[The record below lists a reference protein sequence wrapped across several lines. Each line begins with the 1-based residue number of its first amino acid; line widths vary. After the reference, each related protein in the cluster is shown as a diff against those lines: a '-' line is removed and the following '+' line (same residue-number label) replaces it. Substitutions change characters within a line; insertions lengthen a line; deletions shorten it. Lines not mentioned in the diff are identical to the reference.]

1 MRVTDYRT
9 GAPGPRV
16 DSEEEA
22 LVVLRY
28 NVEEHLRCLFE
39 RIAWDS
45 FRETSGE
52 QRQLRDVVED
62 CAAFSRERSI
72 LDPVSTRRRSFALEP
87 FTERNVLTWPVPPA
101 ALRRDAASAHAT
113 MAELAADLN
122 RRHREEVAHLLREC
136 ADFTRTMSGPVT
148 RVSPREEETWWETAA
163 GAALGAVSARAVAD
177 ALAAG
182 PVQWAAATEWTPGCG
197 VGGDPFTVCGY
208 RWGQLRTEV
217 RLEPAELL
225 ARHLAGDAPLVLYR
239 VFVDYGRGIHEI
251 IWPRQTMACCGVDR
265 IVDAANPPLAISGWG
280 RSGAAAVA
288 VARQCLACGSVRYG
302 SWLTAR
308 PTGAETAPPLG
319 VVEALDAIPAE
330 TLAAG
335 RDEGLH
341 AIAPELPV
349 V

>member
-9 GAPGPRV
+9 GAPGLRV
-16 DSEEEA
+16 GSVEEA
-22 LVVLRY
+22 LVVLRD
-28 NVEEHLRCLFE
+28 NVEEHVRRLFE
-39 RIAWDS
+39 PFALRS
-45 FRETSGE
+45 FHETSGE
-52 QRQLRDVVED
+52 QRHLSDIVEG
-62 CAAFSRERSI
+62 FVPFPYELSI
-72 LDPVSTRRRSFALEP
+72 LGAVLMRGRRFALEP
-87 FTERNVLTWPVPPA
+87 FTERNVVTWPLAPS
-101 ALRRDAASAHAT
+101 ALRRDAASADAT

-122 RRHREEVAHLLREC
+122 RRLREEVAHLLREC
-136 ADFTRTMSGPVT
+136 ADFTRTKQGPAT
-148 RVSPREEETWWETAA
+148 PGSPRGEETWWEAAA
-163 GAALGAVSARAVAD
+163 GAALGAVDAGAVAD

-182 PVQWAAATEWTPGCG
+182 PVQWTAATAWTPGGG

-208 RWGQLRTEV
+208 RWGPLRAEV

-225 ARHLAGDAPLVLYR
+225 ARHLAGEAPLVLYR

-251 IWPRQTMACCGVDR
+251 IWPRQTMPCCGVDR

-280 RSGAAAVA
+280 RSGAAAAA

-308 PTGAETAPPLG
+308 PTGAEAPPLG
-319 VVEALDAIPAE
+319 VVEALDALPAE

-349 V
+349 A